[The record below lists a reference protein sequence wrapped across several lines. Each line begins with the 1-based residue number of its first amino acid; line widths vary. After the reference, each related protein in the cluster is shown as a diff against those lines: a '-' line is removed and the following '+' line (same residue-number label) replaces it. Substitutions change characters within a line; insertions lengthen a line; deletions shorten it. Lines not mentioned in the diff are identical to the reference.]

1 MYALEKFYPAEFDP
15 KRYWDDRYAQEHA
28 AGKSSD
34 EFKKQEFWP
43 LLENYFSKD
52 KLYLDAG
59 CGIGGWI
66 IFLKEQGYNIEGIDV
81 AARTLRALTEYDQ
94 DLKVKMAPM
103 TAIPY
108 ANESLDGV
116 LSIGTLEYV
125 QGAVDNALIEVSRV
139 LKRDGI
145 FFMEVPIANLL
156 RRIIYIPLKKI
167 EKYIKVSRGLK
178 PTFSNY
184 LFHKNEFISKLR
196 NSGFDVI
203 EVLPHELPEADSHY
217 GLYVDYPFLRS
228 KNPYQLNLF
237 GKVIKNIANS
247 ISPWIASTG
256 MVVIVKKK

>member
-1 MYALEKFYPAEFDP
+1 MYALEKFYPKEFDP

-28 AGKSSD
+28 AGKSSE

-43 LLENYFSKD
+43 LLQKYFSKE

-59 CGIGGWI
+59 CGVGGWI
-66 IFLKEQGYNIEGIDV
+66 IFLKEQGYNVEGIDE

-94 DLKVKMAPM
+94 DLKVKIAPM

-125 QGAVDNALIEVSRV
+125 QDKVDVALSEVNRV
-139 LKRDGI
+139 LKQDGI
-145 FFMEVPIANLL
+145 FFMEVPVANLL
-156 RRIIYIPLKKI
+156 RRIIYIPLKRLEKI
-167 EKYIKVSRGLK
+167 IKVSRGLK

-184 LFHKNEFISKLR
+184 LFRKNEFIAQLK

-203 EVLPHELPEADSHY
+203 EVRAHELPDKNSHY
-217 GLYVDYPFLRS
+217 GLYIDFPFLRGR
-228 KNPYQLNLF
+228 NPYQLNWL
-237 GKVIKNIANS
+237 GRIVKNTANF

-256 MVVIVKKK
+256 MVVIAKKK

>member
-1 MYALEKFYPAEFDP
+1 MYPLEKFYPEEFDP

-28 AGKSSD
+28 VGKSSD

-43 LLENYFSKD
+43 LLEKYFSKE

-59 CGIGGWI
+59 CGVGGWI

-81 AARTLRALTEYDQ
+81 AARTLRALSEYDQ

-108 ANESLDGV
+108 ANESLDGI

-125 QGAVDNALIEVSRV
+125 QDAVGAALAEVNRV
-139 LKRDGI
+139 LVKGGI
-145 FFMEVPIANLL
+145 FFIEVPIANPL
-156 RRIIYIPLKKI
+156 RRMIYIPLKKL
-167 EKYIKVSRGLK
+167 EKIIKVARGLK

-184 LFHKNEFISKLR
+184 LFYKKEFLDQLER
-196 NSGFDVI
+196 SGFDVI
-203 EVLPHELPEADSHY
+203 EARPHELPDANSHY

-228 KNPYQLNLF
+228 KNPYQLNWL
-237 GKVIKNIANS
+237 GRVIKSVANF
-247 ISPWIASTG
+247 ISPWIVSTG
-256 MVVIVKKK
+256 MVVIVKKN

>member
-1 MYALEKFYPAEFDP
+1 MYALEKFYPKEFDP

-28 AGKSSD
+28 AGKSSA
-34 EFKKQEFWP
+34 EFEKQEFWP
-43 LLENYFSKD
+43 LLQKYFSKE

-59 CGIGGWI
+59 CGVGGWI

-81 AARTLRALTEYDQ
+81 AARTLRALTDYDQ
-94 DLKVKMAPM
+94 DLRVKIAPM

-125 QGAVDNALIEVSRV
+125 QNRVDVALGEVNRV
-139 LKRDGI
+139 LKREGI
-145 FFMEVPIANLL
+145 FFVEVPIANLL
-156 RRIIYIPLKKI
+156 RRIIYIPLKKL
-167 EKYIKVSRGLK
+167 EKSIKVARGLK
-178 PTFSNY
+178 PTFNNY
-184 LFHKNEFISKLR
+184 LFYKNEFLAQLEH
-196 NSGFDVI
+196 SGFNVI
-203 EVLPHELPEADSHY
+203 EVRPHELPDTDSHY

-228 KNPYQLNLF
+228 KNPYKLNWL
-237 GKVIKNIANS
+237 GKIIKIAANF